1 MLTNANIRAVA
12 QHSLVSA
19 KGSAKA
25 VARGNWKVDVL
36 KNLELIVP
44 GIPPSVNHYV
54 QHSRGRHFRTPEALR
69 FQDDLAIMAR
79 GRCVGTGKCRFSV
92 EIEIS
97 LGPKQK
103 GDIDN
108 FPKIVLDGLVIAGVI
123 HSDSAVDLLTIKK
136 GRTGA
141 LESASTKIVVRLLQ
155 NGRSD
160 AFSGRVGGA

>member
-1 MLTNANIRAVA
+1 L
-12 QHSLVSA
+12 
-19 KGSAKA
+19 
-25 VARGNWKVDVL
+25 L

-79 GRCVGTGKCRFSV
+79 GRCVGTGKCRYSV
-92 EIEIS
+92 EIEIQ

-108 FPKIVLDGLVIAGVI
+108 FPKCVLDGLVIARVI
-123 HSDSAVDLLTIKK
+123 HSDAAVDSLTIKK
-136 GRTGA
+136 QRTDSLA
-141 LESASTKIVVRLLQ
+141 SASTKIVVSLLQ
-155 NGRSD
+155 DSRND
-160 AFSGRVGGA
+160 AFSERVGGA